1 MKNKIWL
8 FLFAVSFP
16 AVSAGAREAAFA
28 GKFYPAD
35 KAELT
40 AFVDKALADAS
51 PARPAGK
58 VVAVLAPHAGYPY
71 SGRAAAYA
79 YKAADDNYDLVV
91 VLATAHTKRVEGAAL
106 LASGFYETPL
116 GRVPVDEKLSRELI
130 KADPLFTDDAAAHLN
145 EHAVEV
151 QLPFLQRR
159 LKKPFKLVAAVLN
172 TEDLADLL
180 KIGRTLASK
189 LKGRKVLIVISSDM
203 SHYPGHDTARAVDL
217 TQALALQTMSP
228 EYFQLTDR
236 VLMSKGVPGLETC
249 ACGSAAITA
258 GLEAAKQLGA
268 GEFINL
274 KYGDSYD
281 EAPEI
286 SDTGRVVG
294 YLAGVFAVKS
304 KAEPYKIEF
313 NSGRKDLLLK
323 TARAVIA
330 DVLAGY
336 KPQAELEKTDYALNL
351 PAAVFVTLTKNGALR
366 GCIGTVEPQMA
377 LLDAVKYAAIS
388 AAFSDHRFEPLTKE
402 ELPAVKIEISA
413 LSPLERIASARNIV
427 PVRHGVVVRNG
438 GQSGLFLPQVWEQI
452 PQKEAFLSELCSQ
465 KAGLP
470 RDCWK
475 DPKTELYTFTVE
487 AFSEK
492 EK

>member
-1 MKNKIWL
+1 MKTKIW
-8 FLFAVSFP
+8 FFVFTISFVACDVS
-16 AVSAGAREAAFA
+16 AREAAFA

-40 AFVDKALADAS
+40 AFVDKALAAA
-51 PARPAGK
+51 PAPKADSK
-58 VVAVLAPHAGYPY
+58 VIAILAPHAGYPY

-79 YKAADDNYDLVV
+79 YKLTADSYDLVV
-91 VLATAHTKRVEGAAL
+91 ILSTAHTKSVKGAAL

-159 LKKPFKLVAAVLN
+159 LKKPFKLVAGVMNSENLP
-172 TEDLADLL
+172 DLL
-180 KIGRTLASK
+180 KVGRVLASK
-189 LKGRKVLIVISSDM
+189 LKGRKVLLVISSDM
-203 SHYPGHDTARAVDL
+203 SHYPEHETARAVDL

-228 EYFQLTDR
+228 EYFQLTGMA
-236 VLMSKGVPGLETC
+236 LMSKGVAGLETC

-268 GEFINL
+268 GEFVNL

-286 SDTGRVVG
+286 SEKGRVVG
-294 YLAGVFAVKS
+294 YLAGVFIAKP
-304 KAEPYKIEF
+304 KAEPYKIKF
-313 NSGRKDLLLK
+313 DAGRKDLLLK

-330 DVLAGY
+330 EVLAGS
-336 KPQAELEKTDYALNL
+336 KPRAELEKTDYALNL
-351 PAAVFVTLTKNGALR
+351 PAAVFVTLTKSGALR
-366 GCIGTVEPQMA
+366 GCIGTIEPQMA

-402 ELPAVKIEISA
+402 ELPGIKIEISA
-413 LSPLERIASARNIV
+413 LSRLERVASAKNIT

-452 PQKEAFLSELCSQ
+452 PGKEDFLSELCSQ

-487 AFSEK
+487 AFK

>member
-1 MKNKIWL
+1 MKNKIW
-8 FLFAVSFP
+8 FFVFAVSFA
-16 AVSAGAREAAFA
+16 AVNARAREAAFA

-35 KAELT
+35 RAELT
-40 AFVDKALADAS
+40 AFVDKALADAW
-51 PARPAGK
+51 PVKPAGK
-58 VVAVLAPHAGYPY
+58 ALAVLAPHAGYPY

-79 YKAADDNYDLVV
+79 YKVVDDNYDLVV
-91 VLATAHTKRVEGAAL
+91 VLATGHTTQVKGAAL

-130 KADPLFTDDAAAHLN
+130 AANPLFTDDAGAHLN

-159 LKKPFKLVAAVLN
+159 LKKPFKLVAAVMNSENLP
-172 TEDLADLL
+172 DLL
-180 KIGRTLASK
+180 KIGRVLALK
-189 LKGRKVLIVISSDM
+189 LKGRKALIVISSDM
-203 SHYPGHDTARAVDL
+203 SHYPAHETARAVDL

-228 EYFQLTDR
+228 EYFRLTER
-236 VLMSKGVPGLETC
+236 VLMSKGAAGLDTC
-249 ACGSAAITA
+249 ACGSAAIAA

-274 KYGDSYD
+274 KYADSYD

-286 SDTGRVVG
+286 SEKGRVVG
-294 YLAGVFAVKS
+294 YLSGVFVAS
-304 KAEPYKIEF
+304 KANPYKIKF
-313 NSGRKDLLLK
+313 DSGHKDLLIK

-330 DVLAGY
+330 GWLAGS
-336 KPQAELEKTDYALNL
+336 KPSAELEKTDYALNL

-366 GCIGTVEPQMA
+366 GCIGTVEPQMG

-413 LSPLERIASARNIV
+413 LSRLERTASAENIT
-427 PVRHGVVVRNG
+427 PHRHGVVVRSG
-438 GQSGLFLPQVWEQI
+438 GHSGLFLPQVWEQI
-452 PQKEAFLSELCSQ
+452 AQKEEFLSELCSQ

-470 RDCWK
+470 RNCWK

-492 EK
+492 

>member
-1 MKNKIWL
+1 MKNKIC
-8 FLFAVSFP
+8 FLVFTISFAV
-16 AVSAGAREAAFA
+16 VNIWAREAAFA

-35 KAELT
+35 KAELA

-51 PARPAGK
+51 PVKPAGK
-58 VVAVLAPHAGYPY
+58 ALAVLAPHAGYPY

-79 YKAADDNYDLVV
+79 YKVIDNDYDLVV
-91 VLATAHTKRVEGAAL
+91 VLATGHTKLVKGAAL
-106 LASGFYETPL
+106 FASGFYETPL
-116 GRVPVDEKLSRELI
+116 GRVPIDEKLSRELI
-130 KADPLFTDDAAAHLN
+130 KADPLFTNDAGAHLN

-159 LKKPFKLVAAVLN
+159 LKKPFKLVAAVMN
-172 TEDLADLL
+172 TENPGDLL

-189 LKGRKVLIVISSDM
+189 LKGRKALIVISSDM
-203 SHYPGHDTARAVDL
+203 SHYPEHETARAVDL

-236 VLMSKGVPGLETC
+236 VLMSKGVAGLDTC

-286 SDTGRVVG
+286 SEKGRVVG
-294 YLAGVFAVKS
+294 YLSGEFVAKS
-304 KAEPYKIEF
+304 KADPYKIKF
-313 NSGRKDLLLK
+313 DSGRKDLLLK

-330 DVLAGY
+330 EALVGS

-402 ELPAVKIEISA
+402 ELPVIKIEISA
-413 LSPLERIASARNIV
+413 LSRLERTASAKNII

-438 GQSGLFLPQVWEQI
+438 GNSGLFLPQVWEQI

-492 EK
+492 

>member
-1 MKNKIWL
+1 MKNKIWFFIL
-8 FLFAVSFP
+8 AVSF
-16 AVSAGAREAAFA
+16 SAGNARAREAAFA

-40 AFVDKALADAS
+40 AFVDKALAAAPAS
-51 PARPAGK
+51 GTDLK
-58 VVAVLAPHAGYPY
+58 VVAILAPHAGYDY
-71 SGRAAAYA
+71 SGRVAAYA
-79 YKAADDNYDLVV
+79 YKAIAGSYDLVV
-91 VLATAHTKRVEGAAL
+91 ILSAAHTKQVKGAAL

-116 GRVPVDEKLSRELI
+116 GRVPVDEKLSRELMA
-130 KADPLFTDDAAAHLN
+130 ADPLFTDDPAAHQN

-159 LKKPFKLVAAVLN
+159 LKKPFKLVAAVMN
-172 TEDLADLL
+172 TENLEDLL
-180 KIGRTLASK
+180 KIGITLALK
-189 LKGRKVLIVISSDM
+189 LKVRKALLVISSDM
-203 SHYPGHDTARAVDL
+203 SHYPEHETAHAVDRTL
-217 TQALALQTMSP
+217 ALVLQTMSA
-228 EYFQLTDR
+228 EYFRLSDKI
-236 VLMSKGVPGLETC
+236 LMSKGTPGLETC
-249 ACGSAAITA
+249 ACGSSAITA

-268 GEFINL
+268 GEFVKL

-281 EAPEI
+281 EAPGIAEK
-286 SDTGRVVG
+286 SRVVG
-294 YLAGVFAVKS
+294 YLSGVFVAKA
-304 KAEPYKIEF
+304 KAEPYKIKF
-313 NSGRKDLLLK
+313 DAGRKDLLLK

-330 DVLAGY
+330 EVLAGS

-366 GCIGTVEPQMA
+366 GCIGTVEPQMP
-377 LLDAVKYAAIS
+377 LLDAVKYAAVS
-388 AAFSDHRFEPLTKE
+388 AAFSDHRFVPLTKE
-402 ELPAVKIEISA
+402 ELPVIKIEISA
-413 LSPLERIASARNIV
+413 LSRLERIVSAKNIT
-427 PVRHGVVVRNG
+427 PVRHGVVVRRAG
-438 GQSGLFLPQVWEQI
+438 SSGLFLPQVWEQI